1 MSFDEASVHPELDFF
16 YGGSNKN
23 FFQACN
29 FLSPN
34 IREFIAFF
42 ISDIEQNMMKNNSLS
57 IHIDSQNIFYQNSN
71 TNENFYS
78 FLLAQQAEKKV
89 TISKCFCYHYSFEN
103 IPKKIYRPFE

>member
-1 MSFDEASVHPELDFF
+1 MSFDEVSVHPQLDFF

-34 IREFIAFF
+34 NNIREFFAFF
-42 ISDIEQNMMKNNSLS
+42 IFDIGQNMMTNNSLS
-57 IHIDSQNIFYQNSN
+57 IHIESRNIFYQNSN

-78 FLLAQQAEKKV
+78 FLLAQQAEKKSNNFK
-89 TISKCFCYHYSFEN
+89 TFLLPLQI
-103 IPKKIYRPFE
+103 